1 MAGLFDRFKKGLAK
15 TRELL
20 NTNLGDLF
28 TAGKSVRQV
37 REQLEEIL
45 IKSDLGVKTSAKLIE
60 ELERRVKGEA
70 DLEQVKQELRAEILA
85 ILKPLQKPLAVPAA
99 PRPYVIMVIGVN
111 GTGKTTTIG
120 KLALRFKNSGLSVIL
135 AAADTFRAAANQ
147 QLQIWAERA
156 GAQLVSHPPG
166 ASPAAVCFDA
176 LEAAKKNSA
185 DLVIIDTAGRF
196 HTRANLIE
204 ELKKAKRVTEKALG
218 RKIDE
223 ILLVL
228 DATTGQNALE
238 QAKIFQK
245 EIEVTGIVMTK
256 LDGTAKGG
264 IIVPIADLFQIPI
277 RLVGMGEA
285 IEDLAD
291 FEAEEFVQALI

>member
-1 MAGLFDRFKKGLAK
+1 
-15 TRELL
+15 
-20 NTNLGDLF
+20 
-28 TAGKSVRQV
+28 
-37 REQLEEIL
+37 
-45 IKSDLGVKTSAKLIE
+45 
-60 ELERRVKGEA
+60 
-70 DLEQVKQELRAEILA
+70 
-85 ILKPLQKPLAVPAA
+85 
-99 PRPYVIMVIGVN
+99 MVIGVN